1 MKKIKDPPQ
10 QSNLFEQYEQSTIHG
25 LHRLK
30 DGEPERGANREIRK
44 TETENVSREPNSD
57 GLNVRNGQGEIS
69 ENIGLDRGAEQS
81 DSSGDRLRQHEV
93 PVNRGGDAPG
103 RGAGDSVGSAVKP
116 VGPFIDFRRE
126 PIFAIKPALI
136 NKGALEANLQSLR
149 SINGIVNYEFR
160 GVFLVSRGG

>member
-1 MKKIKDPPQ
+1 MKKIKKIKYPQ
-10 QSNLFEQYEQSTIHG
+10 QLNLFEPYEQSTIHG

-30 DGEPERGANREIRK
+30 DGEPEPRTNREVRK

-57 GLNVRNGQGEIS
+57 GLHVRVRQGEVS

-93 PVNRGGDAPG
+93 PVDRGGDAQG
-103 RGAGDSVGSAVKP
+103 RGGGDSVGSAVKS

-126 PIFAIKPALI
+126 PILAIKPPFMRQAKTTTNCSRMNTALTL
-136 NKGALEANLQSLR
+136 ALSALALA
-149 SINGIVNYEFR
+149 
-160 GVFLVSRGG
+160 